1 MWCIE
6 RRCDRDGVTMVKLNQ
21 PGKHSQPGKHTQP
34 AKLSQPRRPAE
45 ARRRNDKT
53 VVRIIES
60 DLIHKVS
67 YDQYRDKVRDK
78 YSGPQGAFL
87 ATGSFFCL
95 HAPLGERLFRKR
107 RFDLTGCKRILDVG
121 SGAGQIAKHLLKYA
135 DWNAKI
141 TCLDLS
147 HEMLRRAR
155 NRLKSHRPKHVVAD
169 VTRLPFASEAF
180 DCITCGYVLEH
191 LPDVREGLCE
201 LSRVLTPGGR
211 ILVFATEDT
220 LAGAWTSRLWDCR
233 TYNRDEF
240 YAAAHSVGL
249 RWRQELWFTRLHKAL
264 KAGGI
269 CVELQKPVF

>member
-1 MWCIE
+1 
-6 RRCDRDGVTMVKLNQ
+6 MVKLIE
-21 PGKHSQPGKHTQP
+21 
-34 AKLSQPRRPAE
+34 PRRS
-45 ARRRNDKT
+45 ARPRQRGDK
-53 VVRIIES
+53 VVNRIIES
-60 DLIHKVS
+60 DLIRKVS
-67 YDQYRDKVRDK
+67 YDQYREKVLDK
-78 YSGPQGAFL
+78 YNGPQGAML
-87 ATGSFFCL
+87 ATASMVSL
-95 HAPLGERLFRKR
+95 HQPLGERLFRKR

-121 SGAGQIAKHLLKYA
+121 SGAGQIVKHLLKYA

-147 HEMLRRAR
+147 HDMLRRAR
-155 NRLKSHRPKHVVAD
+155 NRLKSYRPKHVVAD
-169 VTRLPFASEAF
+169 VTRLPFTDESF

-191 LPDVREGLCE
+191 LPDVRDGLRE

-220 LAGAWTSRLWDCR
+220 LAGAWTSRLWSCR

-240 YAAAHSVGL
+240 YSAAHSVGL
-249 RWRQELWFTRLHKAL
+249 RWRQELWFTRLHKVL